1 MLRMPVDGVEKDYIK
16 IAYAG
21 QDVLYVPA
29 TSLDLV
35 SKYIGPGEDNERT
48 KLNKLGGTEWAK
60 TTRKAKAAAKDLAKG
75 LIRLY
80 AQRQRLAGHAF
91 SPDSPWQQEFE
102 DAFLPG
108 DRRPAP
114 GHPGDQG
121 RHGAAPAHGPAAVR
135 RRGLRQDRGGPCGR

>member
-1 MLRMPVDGVEKDYIK
+1 MEKDYIK

-60 TTRKAKAAAKDLAKG
+60 TTRKAKAAAKDLAEG
-75 LIRLY
+75 LIPAVCPAPAAGRPCL
-80 AQRQRLAGHAF
+80 LAGQ
-91 SPDSPWQQEFE
+91 P
-102 DAFLPG
+102 L
-108 DRRPAP
+108 
-114 GHPGDQG
+114 
-121 RHGAAPAHGPAAVR
+121 AAGV
-135 RRGLRQDRGGPCGR
+135 

>member
-1 MLRMPVDGVEKDYIK
+1 MVHAHHGIGRFVAMLRMPVDGVEKDYIK

-60 TTRKAKAAAKDLAKG
+60 TTRKAKAAAKDLAEG

-80 AQRQRLAGHAF
+80 AQRQRRYFLSF
-91 SPDSPWQQEFE
+91 SLRSRRIRERKT
-102 DAFLPG
+102 LPKILTLP
-108 DRRPAP
+108 RSCFR
-114 GHPGDQG
+114 
-121 RHGAAPAHGPAAVR
+121 
-135 RRGLRQDRGGPCGR
+135 L